1 LDSAGLITTKPIGTP
16 VYFEYTL
23 KGDGVET
30 WQPQFM
36 YYGFRY
42 VQVEGAVPANEKGE
56 PGLPSVVS
64 LQGLHTRNAADR
76 AGEFWSSNNLFNKTD
91 LLIDWAV
98 RSNMAS
104 VLTDCPHREKLGW
117 LEEAH
122 LVGPSIRYNYN
133 IGPLCRKVVQDMMA
147 AQTADGLV
155 PDIAPEYAQFGGPF
169 RDSPEWGSNSVI
181 MPWYMYE
188 WYGDKR
194 VLEDAYPMMQRY
206 IAYLKYRSGDSLL
219 KHGLGD
225 WYDIGPK
232 EPGPSQLTPHGL
244 TPTAMFYYDLTIMS
258 KVARLLNKKDDAQF
272 YEKLALKIKT
282 AYNKKFFNREKMTY
296 GSGSQT
302 SNAMS
307 VYMNLVEPQY
317 KDSVVASIVKEIR
330 GRNNSL
336 TAGDIGYR
344 YLLRVLDDAGRSD
357 VIYDMNSNASVPGY
371 GYQLARGATS
381 LTESWQ
387 AFTNASHNHMM
398 LGHIK
403 EWFFSGLA
411 GIRQAKDAIAFKEIE
426 IRPQPVGDVTWVKG
440 SYDSPYGM
448 IRSEWKKSS
457 DVFELNVEIPV
468 NTTAVIYMP
477 AKEGARVIE
486 GGKVWKDVSFE
497 NEQAVIKVGSGK
509 YRFTVQ

>member
-1 LDSAGLITTKPIGTP
+1 
-16 VYFEYTL
+16 
-23 KGDGVET
+23 
-30 WQPQFM
+30 
-36 YYGFRY
+36 
-42 VQVEGAVPANEKGE
+42 
-56 PGLPSVVS
+56 
-64 LQGLHTRNAADR
+64 
-76 AGEFWSSNNLFNKTD
+76 
-91 LLIDWAV
+91 
-98 RSNMAS
+98 
-104 VLTDCPHREKLGW
+104 
-117 LEEAH
+117 
-122 LVGPSIRYNYN
+122 
-133 IGPLCRKVVQDMMA
+133 
-147 AQTADGLV
+147 
-155 PDIAPEYAQFGGPF
+155 
-169 RDSPEWGSNSVI
+169 
-181 MPWYMYE
+181 MYE

-258 KVARLLNKKDDAQF
+258 KVAKLLNKKDDAQF
-272 YEKLALKIKT
+272 YEKLAQKIKA